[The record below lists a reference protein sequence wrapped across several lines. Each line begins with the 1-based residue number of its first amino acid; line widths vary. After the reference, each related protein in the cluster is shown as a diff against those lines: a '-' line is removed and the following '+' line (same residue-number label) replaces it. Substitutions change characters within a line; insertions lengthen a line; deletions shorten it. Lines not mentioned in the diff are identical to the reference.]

1 VLPQGR
7 TSYYLLTSATNVEL
21 RRQHQHGFEYV
32 DEGQGPVL
40 LLLHGLFGALSNW
53 EDVVEMFSP
62 NYRVLIPVLPVYDMP
77 LLQATVP
84 GLQAYVENFVEKLAL
99 PPSFTLIGNSLG
111 GHIALVYTLH
121 NPSRVSQL
129 ILTGSSGLFED
140 GMGGSFPKRGDY
152 NFVRERV
159 GYTFYDPKVAT
170 QELVDEVFA
179 VTNSNAKCLRMISIA
194 RSAQRHN
201 LAREL
206 HRIAVP
212 VLLVWGLNDTI
223 TPPSVAHEFER
234 LLPQATL
241 RFLDHCGHAP
251 MMERSAAFNR
261 CLAQFLER
269 SESVISSS
277 ATVAAASA

>member
-1 VLPQGR
+1 
-7 TSYYLLTSATNVEL
+7 VEL

-53 EDVVEMFSP
+53 QDVVDEFAP
-62 NYRVLIPVLPVYDMP
+62 RYRVIIPVLPVYEMP

-99 PPSFTLIGNSLG
+99 PPTFTLLGNSLG

-129 ILTGSSGLFED
+129 VLTGSSGLFED

-159 GYTFYDPKVAT
+159 GYTFYDPAVAT
-170 QELVDEVFA
+170 AELVDEVFA

-206 HRIAVP
+206 HRVAVP
-212 VLLVWGLNDTI
+212 VLLLWGLNDTI
-223 TPPSVAHEFER
+223 TPPSVAHDFAR

-241 RFLDHCGHAP
+241 CFLDHCGHAP
-251 MMERSAAFNR
+251 MMERSLAFNR
-261 CLAQFLER
+261 YLKQFLER
-269 SESVISSS
+269 SVSTPLDLATAGAVS
-277 ATVAAASA
+277 A